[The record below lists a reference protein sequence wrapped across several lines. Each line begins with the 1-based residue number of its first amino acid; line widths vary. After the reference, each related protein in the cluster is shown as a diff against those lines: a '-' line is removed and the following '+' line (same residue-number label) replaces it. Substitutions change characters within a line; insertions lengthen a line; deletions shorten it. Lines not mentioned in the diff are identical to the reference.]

1 MKESVLNNVKLVKV
15 MQQFIFPLVQKK
27 KNMHALIILTLDL
40 MPVQTLSRVF
50 GYIHVFNVIAFDL
63 TFWQKEIREII
74 Y

>member
-27 KNMHALIILTLDL
+27 KNMHALVILTLDL

-50 GYIHVFNVIAFDL
+50 GYTCV
-63 TFWQKEIREII
+63 
-74 Y
+74 

>member
-15 MQQFIFPLVQKK
+15 MQQFIFPFVQKK

-50 GYIHVFNVIAFDL
+50 GYTCV
-63 TFWQKEIREII
+63 
-74 Y
+74 